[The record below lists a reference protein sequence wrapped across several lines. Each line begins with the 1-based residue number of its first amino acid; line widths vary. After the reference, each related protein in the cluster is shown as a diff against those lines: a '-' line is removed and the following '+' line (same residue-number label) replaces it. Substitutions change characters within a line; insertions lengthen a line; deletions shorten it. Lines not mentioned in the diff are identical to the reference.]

1 MKVPKDVEF
10 SEIFVVEMQTQG
22 ITFNSPSIEQINTIS
37 HYESE
42 WKVN

>member
-22 ITFNSPSIEQINTIS
+22 ITFNSPSIEQILFHTM
-37 HYESE
+37 
-42 WKVN
+42 KVSGK